1 MTEQPTDNQEH
12 ASAHGDDHG
21 VGHLVPAKFLIATC
35 LGLLFL
41 TFMTVAAAKIDFALY
56 GLPDLNIVVAM
67 VIAVVKAT
75 LVCLFFMHLFW
86 DRSINAYILVFAL
99 AFVGLFIAFA
109 MTDTF
114 EYRSDIEQYQN
125 SVLKGGDSKDVQDK
139 LLELQSQEP

>member
-1 MTEQPTDNQEH
+1 MTEHSTDNQEH
-12 ASAHGDDHG
+12 ASAPGDDHG

-35 LGLLFL
+35 LGLLVL
-41 TFMTVAAAKIDFALY
+41 TFITVMAAKIDFGLY

-75 LVCLFFMHLFW
+75 LVCMFFMHLFW
-86 DRSINAYILVFAL
+86 DRSIYAYILAVAL
-99 AFVGLFIAFA
+99 VFVGLFIAFA

-114 EYRSDIEQYQN
+114 EYRGDVEKYQD
-125 SVLKGGDSKDVQDK
+125 SVLKGGDSLDVQEK